1 MMFPYSGGP
10 IFGGSIVGKHR
21 QTPYVSQEKMDLSQS
36 RYWLSNNNNLENDI
50 IFTFLGNQE
59 AKEEDEEESHGKS
72 LK

>member
-36 RYWLSNNNNLENDI
+36 IYSYWLSYNNNLENDI

-72 LK
+72 

>member
-36 RYWLSNNNNLENDI
+36 IYRLSNNNNNLENDI

-72 LK
+72 

>member
-36 RYWLSNNNNLENDI
+36 IYWLSNNNNLENDI

>member
-10 IFGGSIVGKHR
+10 IFGGSIVGKHH

-36 RYWLSNNNNLENDI
+36 IYWLSNNNNLENDI

-72 LK
+72 

>member
-21 QTPYVSQEKMDLSQS
+21 QTPYVSQEKMDLCQS
-36 RYWLSNNNNLENDI
+36 IYWLSNNNNLENDI

-72 LK
+72 

>member
-10 IFGGSIVGKHR
+10 IFGGNIVGKHR

-36 RYWLSNNNNLENDI
+36 IYWLSNNNNLENDI

>member
-10 IFGGSIVGKHR
+10 IYGGTVVGKHR

-36 RYWLSNNNNLENDI
+36 IYWLSNNNDLENDI